1 MKLDVQGQGDGTTLD
16 VDGEAGV
23 GGLKNG
29 TIFMNVLCVS
39 SLTVMS
45 QIQYSHFMT
54 SPDNFLLR
62 FLTNTV
68 ILLVLIFRRVSR

>member
-45 QIQYSHFMT
+45 QIQ
-54 SPDNFLLR
+54 
-62 FLTNTV
+62 
-68 ILLVLIFRRVSR
+68 